1 MIMQQVELHDLVNLS
16 LGEDEKIVVS
26 SNMPGVPLNENNLAW
41 RAASLIR
48 EEFGLTR
55 GVNIHLDKQLPMEA
69 GLAGGSSNGAAVL
82 RGMNRLFRLECS
94 LEKLIKLAAKLG
106 ADMPFCVLGGTAL
119 ATGIGEIL
127 TPLENKL
134 KLNLILI
141 KPPFGVS
148 TKEIYGNLR
157 LEEIKDRPNNRQ
169 MVKALAAGEKAGVA
183 AALGNVLEMVTI
195 RLYPGVGQIKDEL
208 CRMGVPALMSGSGAT
223 VFGLIPDGGQDLAE
237 RVAATYREKKGY
249 QVFLTSTL

>member
-1 MIMQQVELHDLVNLS
+1 MQQVELHDLVNLS
-16 LGEDEKIVVS
+16 LREDEKIVVS

-55 GVNIHLDKQLPMEA
+55 GVTIHLDKQLPMEA

-134 KLNLILI
+134 KLDLVLV
-141 KPPFGVS
+141 KPPFGVP

-157 LEEIKDRPNNRQ
+157 LDEIKVRPNTRQ
-169 MVKALAAGEKAGVA
+169 MIKALAAGEKAGVA
-183 AALGNVLEMVTI
+183 AALGNVLELVTT

-208 CRMGVPALMSGSGAT
+208 FRMGVPALMSGSGAT
-223 VFGLIPDGGQDLAE
+223 VFGLIPDGRQDLAE
-237 RVAATYREKKGY
+237 RVAAIYREKKGY
-249 QVFLTSTL
+249 QVFLTSTLLI